1 MADVAE
7 AYLSLLAARGIRWMF
22 GNGGTDFA
30 PIVEALVRMK
40 ARGAPFPEP
49 ITVPHE
55 QVVASMAHGAAM
67 VSGDPQLVMA
77 HVTVGTAN
85 LLNGIINASR
95 ANAPILFTAGRS
107 PITER
112 GLRGSRDLH
121 IHWSQESFDQGAMV
135 REWVKWDYE
144 LRNGSQLETVV
155 DRALALCS
163 AEPRGP
169 VYLTLPRE
177 VLASERPDGSFAPR
191 PTAVG
196 SGLDHPRPAGIAEA
210 AAALRAA
217 RNPLIVT
224 SGAGR
229 DPRAVGALVALADLA
244 AIPVVEPGRTF
255 VNFPTTHPLHAGF
268 DSNALVADADVILV
282 VEADVPWIPARA
294 EPRADATVIHL
305 GVDPQHARYPI
316 WGFRADVAITAAPAA
331 GLRALAEELGDFA
344 VRDRASLEDR
354 RAIWTARHEANR
366 SAWRGAANAGATAS
380 PVDFA
385 WLAAAIG
392 QILGD
397 ETICINEYDLL
408 PQFLDFERPGSY
420 FGYPPSGGLGW
431 GLGAALGAKLAAPNK
446 TVVCCVGDGS
456 YLFGEPLTAHW
467 VSRALGLPVLFV
479 VFNNEAWNAVKVSTG
494 MVYPEGLTL
503 VSASP
508 PFSDLRP
515 QGRFDQVVAA
525 FGGYGERVEHGGEV
539 APALQR
545 AVRVVREEGR
555 QALLNVACAR

>member
-1 MADVAE
+1 MDTAE
-7 AYLSLLAARGIRWMF
+7 AYLALLADRGIRWMF

-30 PIVEALVRMK
+30 PIVEALVRMQ
-40 ARGAPFPEP
+40 ARGAAFPQP

-55 QVVASMAHGAAM
+55 QVAASMAHGAAM
-67 VSGDPQLVMA
+67 VSGEPQLVMA

-95 ANAPILFTAGRS
+95 SNAPILFTAGRS

-121 IHWSQESFDQGAMV
+121 IHWSQEAFDQGAMV

-144 LRNGSQLETVV
+144 LRNATQLETVV

-177 VLASERPDGSFAPR
+177 VLATEIENRTFSQRRA
-191 PTAVG
+191 TVG
-196 SGLDHPRPAGIAEA
+196 AALEHPRPAGVAEA
-210 AAALRAA
+210 AEAIRRA

-224 SGAGR
+224 SAAGR
-229 DPRAVGALVALADLA
+229 DPAAVAALVALAELA
-244 AIPVVEPGRTF
+244 AISVVEPGRTF
-255 VNFPTTHPLHAGF
+255 VNFPTTHPLHSGF
-268 DSNALVADADVILV
+268 DSNALVAEADVVLV
-282 VEADVPWIPARA
+282 VEADVPWIPVRA

-305 GVDPQHARYPI
+305 GVDPQHTRYPI
-316 WGFRADVAITAAPAA
+316 WGFRTDVAITAAPAA
-331 GLRALAEELGDFA
+331 GLRALAEELRERPALDPA
-344 VRDRASLEDR
+344 AIEER
-354 RAIWTARHEANR
+354 RATATARHE
-366 SAWRGAANAGATAS
+366 SARRAAREGAVARASAS

-385 WLAAAIG
+385 WLASAIG
-392 QILGD
+392 QVLDD

-408 PQFLDFERPGSY
+408 PQFLDFARPGSY

-431 GLGAALGAKLAAPNK
+431 GLGAALGAKLAAPDK

-456 YLFGEPLTAHW
+456 YLFGEPLAAHW
-467 VSRALGLPVLFV
+467 VSRAQSLPVLFV
-479 VFNNEAWNAVKVSTG
+479 VFNNEAWNAVRASTL
-494 MVYPEGLTL
+494 MVYPEGATRDA
-503 VSASP
+503 AST

-525 FGGYGERVEHGGEV
+525 FGGHGERVEHGV
-539 APALQR
+539 DVLPALRR
-545 AVRVVREEGR
+545 ALRVVREEGR
-555 QALLNVACAR
+555 QALLDVSCAR